1 MPRPAHDAAELAR
14 SLLAELPPAE
24 RAELLTELLVR
35 IRDLRALTAAR
46 NLLTSEI
53 EELILEQYGAP
64 EC

>member
-24 RAELLTELLVR
+24 RAELLTEQL
-35 IRDLRALTAAR
+35 IRGGDLRALTRAR

-53 EELILEQYGAP
+53 EELILEQYGVH
-64 EC
+64 E